1 MSERRDAADQRAA
14 FAWRRAARHA
24 LLILV
29 SFLTL
34 LPVFWVVKIALSG
47 SNTFQGADLSP
58 IPPVVSAANFTAV
71 VTARDAEGH
80 ALFLRQ
86 LFNSVA
92 VSVLTTLL
100 GISVACTAAYAFSRF
115 RFVGRRSG
123 LFLFL
128 VSQMFPGILMMVPL
142 YVIMQKLHLLDTI
155 LGLVLVYSITTMPFS
170 VWMLKGYFDTIPRDL
185 EEAAIM
191 DGASPA
197 RVFWS
202 VVLPLSAP
210 AVAITALFSFMTAWN
225 EFVLAY
231 TFLSRETAFTLPV
244 TIRNFVG
251 EHTVQW
257 GYFAAASILVS
268 LPVVALFFA
277 LQRYLVSGLT
287 AGGVKGG

>member
-47 SNTFQGADLSP
+47 SNTFQGAELSP
-58 IPPVVSAANFTAV
+58 IPPVVSAANFTAL

>member
-1 MSERRDAADQRAA
+1 
-14 FAWRRAARHA
+14 
-24 LLILV
+24 
-29 SFLTL
+29 
-34 LPVFWVVKIALSG
+34 
-47 SNTFQGADLSP
+47 
-58 IPPVVSAANFTAV
+58 
-71 VTARDAEGH
+71 
-80 ALFLRQ
+80 
-86 LFNSVA
+86 

>member
-1 MSERRDAADQRAA
+1 MNEGSASNRPRGMR
-14 FAWRRAARHA
+14 FVRHI
-24 LLILV
+24 LLTLV
-29 SFLTL
+29 AFLTL
-34 LPVFWVVKIALSG
+34 LPILWVVRIALSG
-47 SNTFQGADLSP
+47 TNTFQGANLNPLPETLSMANFAH
-58 IPPVVSAANFTAV
+58 VVSAADQSGAW
-71 VTARDAEGH
+71 
-80 ALFLRQ
+80 LFGRQ
-86 LFNSVA
+86 LLNSFA
-92 VSVLTTLL
+92 VSVLTTLF
-100 GISVACTAAYAFSRF
+100 GISIACTAAYAFSRF

-142 YVIMQKLHLLDTI
+142 YVIMQRLHLLDTI
-155 LGLVLVYSITTMPFS
+155 VGLVLVYSITSLPFS

-191 DGASPA
+191 DGASMP

-244 TIRNFVG
+244 TIRNYVG

>member
-1 MSERRDAADQRAA
+1 
-14 FAWRRAARHA
+14 
-24 LLILV
+24 
-29 SFLTL
+29 
-34 LPVFWVVKIALSG
+34 
-47 SNTFQGADLSP
+47 
-58 IPPVVSAANFTAV
+58 
-71 VTARDAEGH
+71 
-80 ALFLRQ
+80 
-86 LFNSVA
+86 
-92 VSVLTTLL
+92 
-100 GISVACTAAYAFSRF
+100 
-115 RFVGRRSG
+115 
-123 LFLFL
+123 